1 MVYIKIAN
9 RAETQVMKILS
20 PAKINLYLKIK
31 NQRADGYHNIETLI
45 CPIAIFDALSFIFDQ
60 KKILVECNPKICAQE
75 DNLAFKAADLFFKEA
90 NIKAGV
96 KITINKKI
104 PAGAGL
110 GGGSG
115 NAAAVLTAL
124 NKHYQTFSVEKLEKI
139 GLKIGADVPFFI
151 RSKPALATGIGEKL
165 YEYKGLYP
173 FNIVVVYPRFE
184 VSTSW
189 AYKKFN
195 EIKKN
200 LGLTNTKKRNKYPF
214 FINRKDKIY
223 IKNNLEEAVEPFYP
237 QISDI
242 KKDFIRNKADKT
254 LMTGSG
260 SAIFGIFK
268 DFTTATN
275 AFEYFLKNKQLIV
288 FNTKLIV

>member
-1 MVYIKIAN
+1 
-9 RAETQVMKILS
+9 MKILS

-31 NQRADGYHNIETLI
+31 NKRPDGYHNIETLI
-45 CPIAIFDALSFIFDQ
+45 CPIEIFDSLSFIFDQ
-60 KKILVECNPKICAQE
+60 QTISVKCNPEICSQE
-75 DNLAFKAADLFFKEA
+75 NNLAFKAANLFFKEA
-90 NIKAGV
+90 KIKAGV
-96 KITINKKI
+96 KIIINKTI

-115 NAAAVLTAL
+115 NAAAVLSAL
-124 NKHYQTFSVEKLEKI
+124 NKHYKTFSIEKLEKI
-139 GLKIGADVPFFI
+139 GFKIGADVPFFI
-151 RSKPALATGIGEKL
+151 RSKPAIATGAGEKL

-173 FNIVVVYPRFE
+173 FNIVVVYPCFE

-189 AYKKFN
+189 AYEKFN

-200 LGLTNTKKRNKYPF
+200 LRLTNTKKRNKYPS
-214 FINRKDKIY
+214 FINQKNKIY
-223 IKNNLEEAVEPFYP
+223 IENDLEQAVEPSYP

-260 SAIFGIFK
+260 SAVFGIFNNFK
-268 DFTTATN
+268 TATK
-275 AFEYFLKNKQLIV
+275 AFEYFLKNKRLIV